1 MNDISEKRIR
11 EVAIGF
17 PDAEHFS
24 TATTVTG
31 LMGIL
36 MSDRWPKH
44 ANDTTWQHALATCT
58 RSLQLETD
66 TSKARAAF
74 VEAARHA
81 GLKVLPDDEWK
92 PHRRPASKHGRPPV
106 YRQQPTT
113 AEEASEAAGQ
123 RSRHTR

>member
-1 MNDISEKRIR
+1 MNDIGERPIR

-31 LMGIL
+31 LIGIL
-36 MSDRWPKH
+36 MSDRWPKR

-66 TSKARAAF
+66 SSTARTAF
-74 VEAARHA
+74 VEAARQT
-81 GLKVLPDDEWK
+81 GLKVLPDDEWQ
-92 PHRRPASKHGRPPV
+92 PIRRIASANSHPPV
-106 YRQQPTT
+106 QRRQPH
-113 AEEASEAAGQ
+113 A
-123 RSRHTR
+123 R

>member
-1 MNDISEKRIR
+1 MNDIGKRPIR

-17 PDAEHFS
+17 PDFEHFS

-36 MSDRWPKH
+36 MSNRWPKR
-44 ANDTTWQHALATCT
+44 ANDTAWQHALATCT

-66 TSKARAAF
+66 SSKARAAF
-74 VEAARHA
+74 VEAARQA

-92 PHRRPASKHGRPPV
+92 PNRRTARTNGLLPIRW
-106 YRQQPTT
+106 RQPQV
-113 AEEASEAAGQ
+113 
-123 RSRHTR
+123 R

>member
-1 MNDISEKRIR
+1 MNDIAEKPVR
-11 EVAIGF
+11 EIAIGF

-36 MSDRWPKH
+36 MSERWPKR
-44 ANDTTWQHALATCT
+44 ANDTAWQHALATCT
-58 RSLQLETD
+58 RCLQLETD

-74 VEAARHA
+74 VEAARQA

-92 PHRRPASKHGRPPV
+92 RTRRTSRIKGRSLV
-106 YRQQPTT
+106 QWRQPQV
-113 AEEASEAAGQ
+113 
-123 RSRHTR
+123 R

>member
-1 MNDISEKRIR
+1 MEDIAERPIR

-36 MSDRWPKH
+36 TSDRWPKR
-44 ANDTTWQHALATCT
+44 ANDTAWQHALATCM

-66 TSKARAAF
+66 TSKARAAV

-81 GLKVLPDDEWK
+81 GLKVLPDDAWK
-92 PHRRPASKHGRPPV
+92 PIRRTASMIGYPPVQRRPPHAR
-106 YRQQPTT
+106 
-113 AEEASEAAGQ
+113 
-123 RSRHTR
+123 